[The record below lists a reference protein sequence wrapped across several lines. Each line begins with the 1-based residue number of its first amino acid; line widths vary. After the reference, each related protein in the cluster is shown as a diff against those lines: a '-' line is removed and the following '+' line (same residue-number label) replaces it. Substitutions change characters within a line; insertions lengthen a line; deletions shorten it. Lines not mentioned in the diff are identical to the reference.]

1 MNLLRRAASEAL
13 RRLGVNVPTA
23 LTVIVGIGLLVLLE
37 ATSLAPVTD
46 SRTGLSRWLIKSVV
60 WLTPVV
66 IVFIPLLAWNFLK
79 VAGRERSL
87 RANLEMA
94 AESAA
99 SADEKIKVFLRN
111 SLSDSS
117 YGVAKCYAF
126 GSLVGQYPT
135 RDVDIIVQ
143 FDSSK
148 PRQVRIYRERL
159 REVESNFQEFR
170 SLKLHIQTFLSSE
183 DAAIETFLNKAGVHE
198 CIL

>member
-23 LTVIVGIGLLVLLE
+23 LTVIVGIGLSVLVE
-37 ATSLAPVTD
+37 VTFLAPVTD
-46 SRTGLSRWLIKSVV
+46 SLTGLSRWSIKSVV
-60 WLTPVV
+60 WLTTIA

-79 VAGRERSL
+79 VAGRERSV

-94 AESAA
+94 SESAV
-99 SADEKIKVFLRN
+99 SADEQIKVFLRN

-170 SLKLHIQTFLSSE
+170 SLKLHMQTFLSSE
-183 DAAIETFLNKAGVHE
+183 DAALETFLNKAGVHE